1 MPIQKVKGGYKWG
14 ESGKVYPT
22 KAQAAKQ
29 ARAAYASGYKGYQTG
44 DVVTQSTSP
53 FDVPRSVW
61 YDQDR
66 SNSGRTTTTVGGPR
80 QTTSDP
86 FAKNFAKQMLMMG
99 IMSNPQ
105 ARQGLGMYKAF
116 RDQGPMGLGKALGQR
131 AGIEAL
137 FKKVGPWGM
146 LLQNRGGPLGLG
158 IMSSKRPMSSRIMQG
173 LLDPRVSGRLKF
185 AQAFPQ
191 IAGLGWLM
199 NKIQPRIEGQKGILG
214 QGLGPQLR
222 NLFARISPIKSYEEK
237 YGMGSA
243 EEDVDMYPDIQ
254 PIEVTAQ
261 KRAREP
267 RKPRISE
274 IADMIKQ
281 QNMYGGGIGER
292 LAETGG
298 DPMSYMSG
306 LVPGAAQSTNQGLRA
321 ANFKRRIAK
330 MLAKGKTPKRDW
342 YQPERKISSG
352 GTSRR

>member
-29 ARAAYASGYKGYQTG
+29 ARAAYASGYKGYQSG
-44 DVVTQSTSP
+44 DVITEDEEVSP
-53 FDVPRSVW
+53 AVQAIRDADKKFKRD
-61 YDQDR
+61 
-66 SNSGRTTTTVGGPR
+66 
-80 QTTSDP
+80 
-86 FAKNFAKQMLMMG
+86 FAKHMIMSG
-99 IMSNPQ
+99 ILSNPQ
-105 ARQGLGMYKAF
+105 ARQGFGMYKAF

-137 FKKVGPWGM
+137 FRKVGPWGM

-158 IMSSKRPMSSRIMQG
+158 IMSSKRPMSSKIMQG

-199 NKIQPRIEGQKGILG
+199 NKIQPRIEGQRGILG

-243 EEDVDMYPDIQ
+243 EEDMYPDIQ

-267 RKPRISE
+267 RKPRVSE

-281 QNMYGGGIGER
+281 QDMYGGGIGER

-298 DPMSYMSG
+298 DPSAFMSG

-321 ANFKRRIAK
+321 LNFIRRMAKR
-330 MLAKGKTPKRDW
+330 KTPSKKDF

-352 GTSRR
+352 GFSRR

>member
-14 ESGKVYPT
+14 KSGKVYPT

-44 DVVTQSTSP
+44 GSVMVTEEEEPSAAVQAIRDADKK
-53 FDVPRSVW
+53 FKRD
-61 YDQDR
+61 
-66 SNSGRTTTTVGGPR
+66 
-80 QTTSDP
+80 
-86 FAKNFAKQMLMMG
+86 FAKRMLMMG
-99 IMSNPQ
+99 IVSNPQ

-158 IMSSKRPMSSRIMQG
+158 IMGSKRPMSSKVMQG

-199 NKIQPRIEGQKGILG
+199 NKIQPRIEGQRGILG

-243 EEDVDMYPDIQ
+243 EEDMYSDIQ
-254 PIEVTAQ
+254 PVEVTAQ

-267 RKPRISE
+267 REPRVSE

-281 QNMYGGGIGER
+281 QDMYGGGIGER

-298 DPMSYMSG
+298 DPGAFMSG

-330 MLAKGKTPKRDW
+330 MLAKGKTPKKDF

-352 GTSRR
+352 GFSRR

>member
-29 ARAAYASGYKGYQTG
+29 ARAAYASGYKGYQSG
-44 DVVTQSTSP
+44 DVITQSEDP
-53 FDVPRSVW
+53 FAP
-61 YDQDR
+61 
-66 SNSGRTTTTVGGPR
+66 NFELPTGGTTTTVGGSR

-99 IMSNPQ
+99 ILSNPQ
-105 ARQGLGMYKAF
+105 ARQSLGMYKAF
-116 RDQGPMGLGKALGQR
+116 RDRGPVGLGKALGQR

-137 FKKVGPWGM
+137 FRKVGPWGM

-173 LLDPRVSGRLKF
+173 LLDPRVSSRLRF

-199 NKIQPRIEGQKGILG
+199 NKIQPRIEGQRGILG

-237 YGMGSA
+237 YGMGSP
-243 EEDVDMYPDIQ
+243 EEDMYPDIQ

-267 RKPRISE
+267 RKPRVSE

-281 QNMYGGGIGER
+281 QDMYGGGIGER

-298 DPMSYMSG
+298 DPSAFMSG
-306 LVPGAAQSTNQGLRA
+306 LVPGVAQSTNQGLRA
-321 ANFKRRIAK
+321 LNFIRRMAKR
-330 MLAKGKTPKRDW
+330 KTPSKKDF
-342 YQPERKISSG
+342 YQPDRKISSG
-352 GTSRR
+352 GFSRR

>member
-29 ARAAYASGYKGYQTG
+29 ARAAYASGYKGYQSG

-53 FDVPRSVW
+53 FDVPRSVF
-61 YDQDR
+61 YDQYMPT
-66 SNSGRTTTTVGGPR
+66 GGTTTTVGGPR

-86 FAKNFAKQMLMMG
+86 FAKDFAKRMLMMG

-137 FKKVGPWGM
+137 FRKVGPWGM
-146 LLQNRGGPLGLG
+146 LLQNKGGPLGLG
-158 IMSSKRPMSSRIMQG
+158 IMSSKRPMSSKVMQG
-173 LLDPRVSGRLKF
+173 LLDPRVASRMKF

-254 PIEVTAQ
+254 PVEVTAQ
-261 KRAREP
+261 TRETDSMREERERAERAARVQQFANESYAN
-267 RKPRISE
+267 RI
-274 IADMIKQ
+274 
-281 QNMYGGGIGER
+281 G
-292 LAETGG
+292 ETGG

>member
-29 ARAAYASGYKGYQTG
+29 ARAAYASGYKGYQSG
-44 DVVTQSTSP
+44 DVITEDEDVSP
-53 FDVPRSVW
+53 
-61 YDQDR
+61 
-66 SNSGRTTTTVGGPR
+66 TVQAIR
-80 QTTSDP
+80 DADKQFKRD
-86 FAKNFAKQMLMMG
+86 FAKHMIMSG
-99 IMSNPQ
+99 ILSNPQ
-105 ARQGLGMYKAF
+105 ARQGFGMYKAF
-116 RDQGPMGLGKALGQR
+116 RDRGPMGLGKALGQR

-137 FKKVGPWGM
+137 FRKVGPWAM

-158 IMSSKRPMSSRIMQG
+158 IMSSKRPMSSKIMQG
-173 LLDPRVSGRLKF
+173 LLDPRVSGRLRF

-199 NKIQPRIEGQKGILG
+199 NKFQPRIEGQRGILG

-243 EEDVDMYPDIQ
+243 EEDMYPDIQ

-267 RKPRISE
+267 RKPRVSE

-281 QNMYGGGIGER
+281 QDMYGGGIGER

-298 DPMSYMSG
+298 DPNAFMSG
-306 LVPGAAQSTNQGLRA
+306 LVPGVAQSMNQGLRA
-321 ANFKRRIAK
+321 ANFLRRMSKR
-330 MLAKGKTPKRDW
+330 KTPSKKDF
-342 YQPERKISSG
+342 YQPDRKISSG
-352 GTSRR
+352 GFSRR

>member
-1 MPIQKVKGGYKWG
+1 MLLGIKGIQ
-14 ESGKVYPT
+14 S
-22 KAQAAKQ
+22 
-29 ARAAYASGYKGYQTG
+29 G
-44 DVVTQSTSP
+44 DVVTQSTDP
-53 FDVPRSVW
+53 FAP
-61 YDQDR
+61 
-66 SNSGRTTTTVGGPR
+66 NFEMPTGGTTTTVGGPR

-86 FAKNFAKQMLMMG
+86 FAKDFAKYMLRAG

-105 ARQGLGMYKAF
+105 ARQGFGMYKRF
-116 RDQGPMGLGKALGQR
+116 KDQGPVGLGKALGQR

-146 LLQNRGGPLGLG
+146 LLQNKGGPLGLG

-173 LLDPRVSGRLKF
+173 LLDPRVAGRMKF

-199 NKIQPRIEGQKGILG
+199 NKIQPRIEGQRGILG

-237 YGMGSA
+237 YGMGSD
-243 EEDVDMYPDIQ
+243 EEDMYSDIQ
-254 PIEVTAQ
+254 PVEVTAQ

-267 RKPRISE
+267 RKPRVSE

-281 QNMYGGGIGER
+281 QDMYGGGIGER

-321 ANFKRRIAK
+321 LNFIRRMAKR
-330 MLAKGKTPKRDW
+330 KTPSKKDF

-352 GTSRR
+352 GFSRR

>member
-29 ARAAYASGYKGYQTG
+29 ARAAYASGYKGYQSG
-44 DVVTQSTSP
+44 DVITEDEDVSP
-53 FDVPRSVW
+53 
-61 YDQDR
+61 
-66 SNSGRTTTTVGGPR
+66 TVQAIR
-80 QTTSDP
+80 DADKQFKRD
-86 FAKNFAKQMLMMG
+86 FAKHMIMSG
-99 IMSNPQ
+99 ILSNPQ
-105 ARQGLGMYKAF
+105 ARQGFGMYKAF
-116 RDQGPMGLGKALGQR
+116 RDRGPMGLGKALGQR

-137 FKKVGPWGM
+137 FRKVGPWAM

-173 LLDPRVSGRLKF
+173 LLDPRVSGRLRF

-199 NKIQPRIEGQKGILG
+199 NKIQPRIEGQRGILG

-243 EEDVDMYPDIQ
+243 EEDMYPDIQ

-267 RKPRISE
+267 RKPRVSE

-281 QNMYGGGIGER
+281 QDMYGGGIGER

-298 DPMSYMSG
+298 DPSAFMYG
-306 LVPGAAQSTNQGLRA
+306 LVPGVAQSMNQGLRA
-321 ANFKRRIAK
+321 ANFLRRMSKR
-330 MLAKGKTPKRDW
+330 KTPSKKDF
-342 YQPERKISSG
+342 YQPDRKISSG
-352 GTSRR
+352 GFSRR

>member
-29 ARAAYASGYKGYQTG
+29 ARAAYASGYKGYQSG
-44 DVVTQSTSP
+44 DVITEDEDVSP
-53 FDVPRSVW
+53 
-61 YDQDR
+61 
-66 SNSGRTTTTVGGPR
+66 TVQAIR
-80 QTTSDP
+80 DADKQFKRD
-86 FAKNFAKQMLMMG
+86 FAKHMIMSG
-99 IMSNPQ
+99 ILSNPQ
-105 ARQGLGMYKAF
+105 ARQGFGMYKAF
-116 RDQGPMGLGKALGQR
+116 RDRGPMGLGKALGQR

-137 FKKVGPWGM
+137 FRKVGPWAM

-173 LLDPRVSGRLKF
+173 LLDPRVSGRLRF

-199 NKIQPRIEGQKGILG
+199 NKIQPRIEGQRGILG

-243 EEDVDMYPDIQ
+243 EEDMYPDIQ

-267 RKPRISE
+267 RKPRVSE

-281 QNMYGGGIGER
+281 QDMYGGGIGER

-298 DPMSYMSG
+298 DPSAFMYG
-306 LVPGAAQSTNQGLRA
+306 LVPGAAQSMNQGLRA
-321 ANFKRRIAK
+321 ANFLRRMSKR
-330 MLAKGKTPKRDW
+330 KTPSKKDF
-342 YQPERKISSG
+342 YQPDRKISSG
-352 GTSRR
+352 GFSRR

>member
-29 ARAAYASGYKGYQTG
+29 ARAAYASGYKGYQSG
-44 DVVTQSTSP
+44 DVITEDEDVSP
-53 FDVPRSVW
+53 
-61 YDQDR
+61 
-66 SNSGRTTTTVGGPR
+66 TVQAIR
-80 QTTSDP
+80 DADKQFKRD
-86 FAKNFAKQMLMMG
+86 FAKHMIMSG
-99 IMSNPQ
+99 ILSNPQ
-105 ARQGLGMYKAF
+105 ARQGFGMYKAF
-116 RDQGPMGLGKALGQR
+116 RDRGPMGLGKALGQR

-137 FKKVGPWGM
+137 FRKVGPWAM

-173 LLDPRVSGRLKF
+173 LLDPRVSGRLRF

-199 NKIQPRIEGQKGILG
+199 NKIQPRIEGQRGILG

-222 NLFARISPIKSYEEK
+222 NLFSRILPIKSYEEK

-243 EEDVDMYPDIQ
+243 EEDMYPDIQ

-267 RKPRISE
+267 RKPRVSE

-281 QNMYGGGIGER
+281 QDMYGGGIGER

-298 DPMSYMSG
+298 DPSAFMYG
-306 LVPGAAQSTNQGLRA
+306 LVPGVAQSMNQGLRA
-321 ANFKRRIAK
+321 ANFLRRMSKR
-330 MLAKGKTPKRDW
+330 KTPSKKDF
-342 YQPERKISSG
+342 YQPDRKISSG
-352 GTSRR
+352 GFSRR